1 MSEHGPTD
9 HLDESRAM
17 YLAALRADDPERR
30 AALAHSEQCAACHAL
45 WQESL
50 QLLALLDREADA
62 LPPASDELLSRVQA
76 AVSHAPELKPW
87 FMRLSTWL
95 IPAFAL
101 CSLALF
107 WAHLGVTPEPEAV
120 PRPHHGWGCLRVE
133 LGLGVAAFA
142 LGVFGARAMAR
153 QLGTAGSALAAMSGA
168 LVGQW
173 LLGSVCRAEQ
183 TAVHLLLFHVAGVA
197 LAALLGGAAGW
208 AGELR
213 SSRSRA

>member
-1 MSEHGPTD
+1 
-9 HLDESRAM
+9 
-17 YLAALRADDPERR
+17 
-30 AALAHSEQCAACHAL
+30 L

-50 QLLALLDREADA
+50 QLLALLDRDAEATS
-62 LPPASDELLSRVQA
+62 PVSDELLSRVQT
-76 AVSHAPELKPW
+76 AVSRAPIAKPW

-95 IPAFAL
+95 IPALAL
-101 CSLALF
+101 CSLGLF
-107 WAHLGVTPEPEAV
+107 WAHLGATPEPEAV

-142 LGVFGARAMAR
+142 FGVLGARAMAR

-168 LVGQW
+168 LVGQR
-173 LLGSVCRAEQ
+173 LLGSLCRAEQ

-208 AGELR
+208 AGELKT
-213 SSRSRA
+213 SRSRG